1 MKVALILPFN
11 WCSYSGNSS
20 PWGNIVSP
28 LKEGLVIC
36 GIDVVLFAAGDLNA
50 SRSWGEM
57 DDGIYYGNSS
67 NLPEVREWIPWSKAS
82 EQEDHFDIIHNYFD
96 CLPLTRIGVTNIPV
110 LTTVQGFSS
119 PNKHSKKNSFYVAVN
134 EAQKNPELEYVATI
148 PQGVDLRRCT
158 FQAEKGKYLLFI
170 GSIAK
175 DKGAKKCIDIA
186 RETGM
191 PLILVG
197 GINDK
202 GYFDRHIGPH
212 IDGDGVIYL
221 SSVDPEKR
229 DELLSGTYALLQPV
243 SSEDSLKFALMHA
256 MACGTPVIALNE
268 EDMQEIVE
276 NGATGILVE
285 NSDEMA
291 RAVAKAGQLDR
302 FQCRKWVEER
312 FSATRMV
319 KAYIRDYEKVIEQTK
334 GENHR
339 PWGYYEILSEDT
351 NHKIKRITVYPG
363 QRLSYQRHQRRAE
376 HWYLISGR
384 AVVTKAGKDTELI
397 AGQAVDI
404 PIQTWHRIANTELE
418 ELCFIEVQ
426 TGDYFGEDDVERSED
441 DYGRIVKN
449 STI

>member
-1 MKVALILPFN
+1 M
-11 WCSYSGNSS
+11 S
-20 PWGNIVSP
+20 
-28 LKEGLVIC
+28 C

-57 DDGIYYGNSS
+57 DAGIYYGNSS
-67 NLPEVREWIPWSKAS
+67 NLPEVQEWIPWSKAF
-82 EQEDHFDIIHNYFD
+82 EQEDHFDIIHNYLD
-96 CLPLTRIGVTNIPV
+96 CLPLTRMSVVNIPV
-110 LTTVQGFSS
+110 LTTVQGLWS
-119 PNKHSKKNSFYVAVN
+119 PKVLPGYKHSNKNSFYVAVS
-134 EAQKNPELEYVATI
+134 EAEKNPELEYVATI

-170 GSIAK
+170 GNIAK
-175 DKGAKKCIDIA
+175 DKGAKKCIEIA

-197 GINDK
+197 GFDDK

-212 IDGDGVIYL
+212 INGDGVIYM

-229 DELLSGTYALLQPV
+229 DELLSGAYALLQPV
-243 SSEDSLKFALMHA
+243 SSEDSLKFTLVHA
-256 MACGTPVIALNE
+256 MACGTPVIALNGG
-268 EDMQEIVE
+268 DMQEIVE
-276 NGATGILVE
+276 NGVTGILVE
-285 NSDEMA
+285 NTDEMA
-291 RAVAKAGQLDR
+291 GAVAKVGQLDR

-312 FSATRMV
+312 FSANRMV
-319 KAYIRDYEKVIEQTK
+319 KAYIRVYEKVIEQTK

-339 PWGYYEILSEDT
+339 PWGYYEILSEAP

-376 HWYLISGR
+376 HWYLITGR
-384 AVVTKAGKDTELI
+384 AVVTKAGNDTELI

-404 PIQTWHRIANTELE
+404 PIQTWHRIENPELE

-441 DYGRIVKN
+441 DYGRVVKN